1 MFHLVTLL
9 RGDEPKRN
17 EDYAA
22 VSEILRAVLAEFLK
36 STFPKN
42 PHGPVSDGKK
52 KPVTG
57 LHEMILQ
64 IYNIALFDSSNL
76 NQIFGAFT
84 NFEPMIDFCGAELF
98 LAMPILNKLRQR
110 FNNYK

>member
-1 MFHLVTLL
+1 
-9 RGDEPKRN
+9 
-17 EDYAA
+17 
-22 VSEILRAVLAEFLK
+22 
-36 STFPKN
+36 
-42 PHGPVSDGKK
+42 
-52 KPVTG
+52 
-57 LHEMILQ
+57 MILQ

-98 LAMPILNKLRQR
+98 LARPILNKLRQR